1 MDWDDGGFGGHAYVG
16 SPNVNGWGVYYIA
29 AMVVIAGAL
38 LSFWGYKNKT
48 VTAEDYIEIT
58 TEIVGFGR
66 SAGTDSLKL
75 YTSQGEY
82 FVSGD
87 HLTRQDLDAILSADW
102 SPRQAVIW
110 LNESGSAQVMGIQTK
125 NLEIDRYQI
134 AAFDRESYCR
144 YMNVGFIISGVGV
157 FLFILHHFT
166 PDKHRA

>member
-1 MDWDDGGFGGHAYVG
+1 MDWDEGGIGGHEYVG

-38 LSFWGYKNKT
+38 LSVWGYKNKT

-58 TEIVGFGR
+58 TEVVGFGR
-66 SAGTDSLKL
+66 LSGSDSLEL

-82 FVSGD
+82 FVSSD
-87 HLTRQDLDAILSADW
+87 HLTKQDLDAILSADW

-110 LNESGSAQVMGIQTK
+110 LESPGGSKVMGVQTK
-125 NLEIDRYQI
+125 DLEIDRYQI
-134 AAFDRESYCR
+134 AAFDRESYRR

-157 FLFILHHFT
+157 FLFILHYFT
-166 PDKHRA
+166 PDERSA